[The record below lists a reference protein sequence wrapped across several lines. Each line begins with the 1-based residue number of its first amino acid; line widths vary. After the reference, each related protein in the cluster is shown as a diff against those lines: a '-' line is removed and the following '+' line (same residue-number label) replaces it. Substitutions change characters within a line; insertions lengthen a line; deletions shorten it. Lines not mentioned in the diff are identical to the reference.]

1 MSKPILYRVFIAGRK
16 KPVADLNLSVPLER
30 GDIITLVSSEDS
42 AQTKTQKIYHP
53 GIYTIITGSYR
64 YISSDYGERVV
75 KIMAEESVY
84 ESLPRVERASDDL
97 EMGDE
102 WENQNPVVTQDPDF
116 YSEGEN

>member
-1 MSKPILYRVFIAGRK
+1 
-16 KPVADLNLSVPLER
+16 
-30 GDIITLVSSEDS
+30 
-42 AQTKTQKIYHP
+42 
-53 GIYTIITGSYR
+53 
-64 YISSDYGERVV
+64 
-75 KIMAEESVY
+75 MAEESVY